1 MRRELVSWST
11 RAGFSRHR
19 RPLSMPQAPGRVDV
33 EVATRA
39 DRSDPATRG
48 GAHGS
53 PYRPYGLTGKVAI
66 VTGGGSGIGAASA
79 ARLAEAG
86 ATVVVVDRDEESAH
100 QVADRVGGLPV
111 VADVSRSD
119 QWGSITEAAV
129 TRFGGVD
136 LAHLNAGVSTG
147 EADISLLTDEQ
158 YRRAVGVN
166 VDGVVFG
173 IRALVPLLRQRGG
186 GSVVATASLA
196 ALIGYSP
203 DPIYGL
209 TKSAVVGLVRA
220 LAPQLAEQDITLNAI
235 CPSLV
240 DTQHARRVDARCAQR
255 VGVPT
260 HRASHGGRGSR
271 SVPDQ
276 WGHRPGHGH
285 PGWAGTA
292 GLPVCPTPWT
302 SRRRSGRKTAS
313 GRAGCSRSGVARA
326 GIHQVRRSQLG
337 HFSD

>member
-1 MRRELVSWST
+1 MAVLT
-11 RAGFSRHR
+11 G
-19 RPLSMPQAPGRVDV
+19 L
-33 EVATRA
+33 T
-39 DRSDPATRG
+39 
-48 GAHGS
+48 
-53 PYRPYGLTGKVAI
+53 GLTGKVAI

-119 QWGSITEAAV
+119 QWGSITDAAV

-240 DTQHARRVDARCAQR
+240 DTNMLDESMRDALSGSGFPLIEPARVAEAVVQC
-255 VGVPT
+255 
-260 HRASHGGRGSR
+260 
-271 SVPDQ
+271 
-276 WGHRPGHGH
+276 
-285 PGWAGTA
+285 
-292 GLPVCPTPWT
+292 LT
-302 SRRRSGRKTAS
+302 SGDT
-313 GRAGCSRSGVARA
+313 GRAMVIQAGREPLAYRFARPPGPRA
-326 GIHQVRRSQLG
+326 EGAEGKLPPAALAAHDQE
-337 HFSD
+337 